1 MKKVFFQVMF
11 LFMLGVGALFAAEPD
26 ARVLLDKALEQKEN
40 STFTAEF
47 VAVYGSVSGK
57 QDTYQ
62 LKSAD
67 GTVLRIIKT
76 DSDSNRYTLVN
87 RYGEYT
93 VFPEKKTA
101 VRRDGVQKELS
112 PDTFNRFA
120 SYSIKSGQ
128 YGSVPCYIVTR
139 KIAVTPEVKSLFLS
153 SIPSDVEIADAA
165 KEQIFAKN
173 FPVVEVYTIGKDDN
187 FIYRR
192 EYYNTYGDLISEIYC
207 NEVNFSPD
215 LAEEDFALPPDYT
228 MEEPKSASEL
238 ITATHELGTSHSAN
252 NSYNS
257 VTWQI
262 TPALGKK
269 LLVTALLVLIALLV
283 GLKLFRSY
291 RNRKA
296 E

>member
-11 LFMLGVGALFAAEPD
+11 LFILGAVALFAADPD
-26 ARVLLDKALEQKEN
+26 AQTLLDKALEQKEN
-40 STFTAEF
+40 STFAAEF
-47 VAVYGSVSGK
+47 VTVYGSVSGR
-57 QDTYQ
+57 QETRQ

-67 GTVLRIIKT
+67 GSVLTIIKT
-76 DSDSNRYTLVN
+76 DSGSSRYTLVN
-87 RYGEYT
+87 RQGTYT

-101 VRRDGVQKELS
+101 VRRDGVPQELS
-112 PDTFNRFA
+112 PDAFNRFA
-120 SYSIKSGQ
+120 AYRIKSGQ

-192 EYYNTYGDLISEIYC
+192 EYYNTSGELISEIYC
-207 NEVNFSPD
+207 DKVNFSPD
-215 LAEEDFALPPDYT
+215 LEEEDFALPSDYT
-228 MEEPKSASEL
+228 LEEPESASEL
-238 ITATHELGTSHSAN
+238 ITAVHQLGTSHSAD
-252 NSYNS
+252 NSYKG
-257 VTWQI
+257 VVWHM

-283 GLKLFRSY
+283 GLRLFRSY
-291 RNRKA
+291 RRKT